1 MDFTERYRVIQAKD
15 SRFDGQFITAVR
27 STGIYCR
34 PSCPARTPKA
44 ENVTFYA
51 TSAAAHEAGFRACKR
66 CLPEAVPG
74 TPDWNL
80 RNDLASRA
88 MRLIGDGVVE
98 REGVP
103 GLAGR
108 LGYSP
113 RHLTRVL
120 HQELGAGP
128 LALSRAHRAQ
138 TARTLLT
145 STDLPVADIAF
156 AAGFASIR
164 QFNDTIAEVFE
175 LTPGQIRAKRG
186 PQSSTPGSLSLSLPF
201 RAPFDAAGVF
211 GWLIPRAV
219 TGVEV
224 ATATA
229 YARTLQLPGGPARFE
244 VRFDGRSLRLDARL
258 THLGDLPVLVSRVR
272 RLFDLDAD
280 PIAVDTALSADPA
293 LAPRVA
299 AIPGIRLP
307 GAVDAEEMLFRAII
321 GQQITVAA
329 ARTQLNRLTEAC
341 GTVLESTE
349 PAADAADATGRTRLF
364 PTAAQIAATGRDA
377 LVGPRAKIDTVIRLA
392 DALASGHLTLSM
404 GDDATEQHAR
414 LTAFAGIGDWTAGY
428 VGMRVLGNPDV
439 FLSGDVAVRSGA
451 RNLGLPGDPRPLTA
465 YAAGLSPWR
474 SYLCLHLWRA
484 AGLLAPIL
492 QETS

>member
-44 ENVTFYA
+44 ENVTFYP

-88 MRLIGDGVVE
+88 MRLIGDGIVE

-108 LGYSP
+108 LGYSS

-164 QFNDTIAEVFE
+164 QFNDTITEVFE

-186 PQSSTPGSLSLSLPF
+186 PHSSTPGTLSLSLPF

-219 TGVEV
+219 TGVEI
-224 ATATA
+224 ATATT
-229 YARTLQLPGGPARFE
+229 YTRTLLLPGGPARFE
-244 VRFDGRSLRLDARL
+244 VRFDGKALRLDARL
-258 THLGDLPVLVSRVR
+258 TQLGDLPVLVSRVR

-280 PIAVDTALSADPA
+280 PIAVDSALSADPN

-307 GAVDAEEMLFRAII
+307 GAVDAGEMLFRAII

-329 ARTQLNRLTEAC
+329 ARTQLNRLTAAC
-341 GTVLESTE
+341 GTVLE
-349 PAADAADATGRTRLF
+349 PAENADGLTHLF
-364 PTAAQIAATGRDA
+364 PSAAQIAANGRDA
-377 LVGPRAKIDTVIRLA
+377 LVGPRAKIDTVMRIA
-392 DALASGHLTLSM
+392 DALASGDLTLSL

-484 AGLLAPIL
+484 AGLPAPIP
-492 QETS
+492 QEIP